1 MKEITKLLAVIL
13 VLCMAIAL
21 CACGKK
27 SEEPAVTT
35 TEAPAGTTEE
45 PIPTTTVKPDDGKVT
60 YTVTVQ
66 DENGN
71 PIVGAVVQLCK
82 DVNCNPNVT
91 GADGVATYS
100 LAEDTYKVSFVVM
113 PTGYTHVGTETD
125 YYFAEGSRDLVITLK
140 AAG

>member
-1 MKEITKLLAVIL
+1 MKKLIL
-13 VLCMAIAL
+13 MALAL
-21 CACGKK
+21 CVVLTLFACGKK
-27 SEEPAVTT
+27 PDEKPEVTT
-35 TEAPAGTTEE
+35 EPPVTTEE
-45 PIPTTTVKPDDGKVT
+45 PVPTTTAKPDDGKVT
-60 YTVTVQ
+60 YTVTVK

-82 DVNCNPNVT
+82 DVNCNPSVT

-113 PTGYTHVGTETD
+113 PSGYTHSGTETD
-125 YYFAEGSRDLVITLK
+125 YYFAEGSRNLTITLK

>member
-1 MKEITKLLAVIL
+1 MKKLIL
-13 VLCMAIAL
+13 LILAL
-21 CACGKK
+21 CLVMSLFACGKNQD
-27 SEEPAVTT
+27 EPNATTEAPVPTT
-35 TEAPAGTTEE
+35 TEA
-45 PIPTTTVKPDDGKVT
+45 PIPTTTVKPDDGKVI
-60 YTVTVQ
+60 YTVTVK

-113 PTGYTHVGTETD
+113 PSGYTHSGDATD
-125 YYFAEGSRDLVITLK
+125 YYFPEGSRDLTITLK